1 MSTEELLLL
10 SLCNMAVAAADVSGL
25 PDQLESLLLQLAAPQ
40 LTAAVT
46 ELQEASRLLTAA
58 GAAAAAGMGDALG
71 SGEMQLQPVQQQAIM
86 NACSR
91 AIISFRS
98 LTTLVSGLP
107 TKLPKGATTLTL
119 KMCSKLAPASTQP
132 DASPQQQYGSKQQQH
147 QQQHMMAHQ
156 QWRPD
161 GLHMLLAPG
170 SAGVYMG
177 GADATGTMDNNQNR
191 LANHYN
197 SHNSPA
203 GASNS
208 MDGLGGAT
216 AATAAAAATTAAGP
230 RELQARWLTS
240 QLVAYSWHLVQLT
253 RQVLAASYQTL
264 RLPGQLPGAA
274 EQLLVA
280 LCDFLSGAVPGAARA
295 RGKVTPGSHSGTDLS
310 PIAQVQAVQR
320 LVVQVMQEV
329 LQLPEGAIQM
339 PCCMQLLGVVLST
352 LGAQDLGSW
361 AADGRSILSGQQ
373 LRAAGAGGSDGA
385 EPVTQQ
391 QQEADQ
397 LLSLQMLG
405 MLQEQMQKALGANCS
420 ILLSQDVGRA
430 EPHHVAT
437 TLLLTTAAV
446 QRTPC
451 VLAEVVSSSIGEQ
464 LLTLVQAAASSY
476 HLEQCNAVLACV
488 QALVVA
494 PYTTQAQPEQL
505 QLMMSAAGRTADPA
519 DGSGSS
525 GVASSSVAAAPA
537 VVAVAQGRAQ
547 VLGNLRSQLEAGW
560 AGRLVLSLLMAASGQ
575 MPPDLVV
582 QVSGC
587 LHSIWQ
593 AVGDTLFGTWLDLAV
608 VHLAPE
614 HAVWY
619 GLRHQQKVM
628 FLQQLM
634 EPACIHDTT
643 RFRKVLKAFCTGKRK
658 GR

>member
-1 MSTEELLLL
+1 
-10 SLCNMAVAAADVSGL
+10 
-25 PDQLESLLLQLAAPQ
+25 
-40 LTAAVT
+40 
-46 ELQEASRLLTAA
+46 
-58 GAAAAAGMGDALG
+58 
-71 SGEMQLQPVQQQAIM
+71 
-86 NACSR
+86 
-91 AIISFRS
+91 
-98 LTTLVSGLP
+98 
-107 TKLPKGATTLTL
+107 
-119 KMCSKLAPASTQP
+119 
-132 DASPQQQYGSKQQQH
+132 
-147 QQQHMMAHQ
+147 
-156 QWRPD
+156 
-161 GLHMLLAPG
+161 
-170 SAGVYMG
+170 
-177 GADATGTMDNNQNR
+177 
-191 LANHYN
+191 
-197 SHNSPA
+197 
-203 GASNS
+203 
-208 MDGLGGAT
+208 
-216 AATAAAAATTAAGP
+216 
-230 RELQARWLTS
+230 LTS

-253 RQVLAASYQTL
+253 RQVLAASYQNL

-373 LRAAGAGGSDGA
+373 LRTGGAGGSDSG
-385 EPVTQQ
+385 EPVNQQ

-397 LLSLQMLG
+397 LLSLQMLS

-420 ILLSQDVGRA
+420 ILLTQDVGRA

-451 VLAEVVSSSIGEQ
+451 VLAQVVAGPTGEQ

-476 HLEQCNAVLACV
+476 HLEQCNAVLACI
-488 QALVVA
+488 QALMAA

-505 QLMMSAAGRTADPA
+505 QLMMSAAGPA

-525 GVASSSVAAAPA
+525 SNGVAGDAAAPA
-537 VVAVAQGRAQ
+537 VLAVAQGRAG

-582 QVSGC
+582 QVSAC

-614 HAVWY
+614 HAVWF